1 MPVLTT
7 LQVNSYLIA
16 GIRGMGKS
24 VYIANTGKQQG
35 FTLVE
40 IAIVIAII
48 GLLIGGVLKGHQ
60 MITNTKLKRIEL
72 DSTGIKMAMLSYQD
86 RYQQLPGDD
95 YRASE
100 RFSLYT
106 DGVNDPTPAEI
117 NGDGDSIIDGN
128 WVVAPNAESANA
140 WKHLRA
146 SGLIDGSGD
155 DDTQPLNAYGGKIGL
170 RDGSLEI
177 YGPVVIF
184 GLIDGHVARVLENRL
199 DDTVP
204 STGRIQSDLTAT
216 LMDGTV
222 ASSAGPTYAESSRYF
237 VAFKM

>member
-1 MPVLTT
+1 
-7 LQVNSYLIA
+7 
-16 GIRGMGKS
+16 MGQKG
-24 VYIANTGKQQG
+24 YIAYTGKQQG

-48 GLLIGGVLKGHQ
+48 GLLIGGVLKGQQ

-86 RYQQLPGDD
+86 RYRQLPGDD
-95 YRASE
+95 YDASA

-106 DGVNDPTPAEI
+106 DGVNDPTPADI

-128 WVVAPNAESANA
+128 WLVSPNTESANV

-155 DDTQPLNAYGGKIGL
+155 DDTQPINAYGGKIGL

-177 YGPVVIF
+177 YGPVVVF
-184 GLIDGHVARVLENRL
+184 GLIDGPIAKALETRL
-199 DDTVP
+199 DDSVP
-204 STGRIQSDLTAT
+204 SSGRIQSDLNAT
-216 LMDGTV
+216 LMDGTA
-222 ASSAGPTYAESSRYF
+222 ASSAGVNYSDSSRYF
-237 VAFKM
+237 VAFKI